1 MSGQTDR
8 PPLTLFEQV
17 KVRFLD
23 PEAVP
28 PPPWKCLFKY
38 YQRGL
43 SVIILARHTTGTS
56 SDKLL
61 LM

>member
-8 PPLTLFEQV
+8 PLTLFEQV

-43 SVIILARHTTGTS
+43 SVIILARHTGTS
-56 SDKLL
+56 FDKLL